1 MTIVYPIKLKEG
13 IMPLIE
19 QKSREE
25 HSNKSVVLKQFL
37 YKGLEDYV
45 VRLVTNG
52 RLSIGKAAEVL
63 DLSIYDIQE
72 MARLK
77 GLKLSITV
85 EQREISKKLIN
96 KIEKK

>member
-1 MTIVYPIKLKEG
+1 MTIVYPIKLKEE
-13 IMPLIE
+13 IMPFIE

-45 VRLVTNG
+45 IRLVSSG

-72 MARLK
+72 MAKLK
-77 GLKLSITV
+77 NLKLSATT
-85 EQREISKKLIN
+85 EQRGISKKFVD
-96 KIEKK
+96 KIVK